1 MLDCLYLPYYEL
13 PIRDDSL
20 LTLFT
25 LFLLLRIIL
34 MVSLLLLIYGSLFLY
49 LFKSYKDLLYAKI
62 MNIIF

>member
-1 MLDCLYLPYYEL
+1 MLDYLYLPYYEL
-13 PIRDDSL
+13 PICDDSL